1 MRVVVSPA
9 RKPWSRLFGA
19 ADLIAALV
27 IGVGVFAGL
36 PARWSPVDVPAAI
49 LVGLLGAS
57 GVLLVLGHP
66 RALIVARIAAY
77 VALAAGLV
85 LVLLLALS
93 ASWLSGVYGPVGRG
107 GALLLGLVAALVV
120 PYLVFLPSAQLL
132 WLGDRR

>member
-77 VALAAGLV
+77 AALAAGLV